1 MKVFVFKK
9 VKLLPTLITAG
20 LGLFLAVQAL
30 AVELEVQ
37 LPGMDKN
44 VYDPGVYIK
53 NLFIF
58 GLSVVGFLAV
68 GWVVIGGIQ
77 YMLAGSI
84 STTEKARKTILNA
97 LGGILLLLCSYFL
110 LATIDPSLTNLSPI
124 NLKKINGLSQ
134 YQVENFDIPSHA
146 GLSFSDSQI
155 KSSGLAKGNYANT
168 INAMSQKYNVPANL
182 VKAIIMAESGG
193 NPNAINATSGAR
205 GLMQLMPKYHKL
217 NDHND
222 PAENI
227 EAGTKYLSELLKL
240 HNNDAQKTIAS
251 YNWGQ
256 GNLKNK
262 CGNDIN
268 CAKLPSE
275 TKTYLQRVNQ
285 YWRDLE
291 GSA

>member
-124 NLKKINGLSQ
+124 
-134 YQVENFDIPSHA
+134 DR
-146 GLSFSDSQI
+146 
-155 KSSGLAKGNYANT
+155 KS
-168 INAMSQKYNVPANL
+168 V
-182 VKAIIMAESGG
+182 V
-193 NPNAINATSGAR
+193 
-205 GLMQLMPKYHKL
+205 
-217 NDHND
+217 
-222 PAENI
+222 
-227 EAGTKYLSELLKL
+227 
-240 HNNDAQKTIAS
+240 
-251 YNWGQ
+251 
-256 GNLKNK
+256 
-262 CGNDIN
+262 
-268 CAKLPSE
+268 
-275 TKTYLQRVNQ
+275 
-285 YWRDLE
+285 
-291 GSA
+291 